1 MKTGIDD
8 IINKIDSELV
18 NLFNA
23 SQKISEYH
31 FFDFYDALV
40 MYNEGVLRET
50 SRQDYFKLKA
60 KQFRDVFRDL
70 LFTESKVTFLEYIS
84 YDSIKRIVNL
94 KVRTYIHHE
103 SPDIETYTERIIDSE
118 SQHEYLKSNIARL
131 KEEKPIENRINKY
144 NYLLE
149 NCTVSAGPD
158 SDQIGIV
165 LYAFEK
171 KFKNGFGSLFDNY
184 SLDIRSETSF
194 NEYIKKLQFLDKK
207 ISLNGTKPS
216 LQTDTLEKACNGVA
230 EFNFIK
236 KWFLDQKLI
245 DPVTLYWRDTKKGSK
260 SELANYIKELKDKGY
275 TKNLTHAEII
285 SISLNS
291 FSVKIGIDTIKG
303 LSGNASYLPKI
314 PYFKKTE

>member
-1 MKTGIDD
+1 MKTSIDE
-8 IINKIDSELV
+8 IIEKIDSELL
-18 NLFNA
+18 NLFNN
-23 SQKISEYH
+23 SQKKSEYH
-31 FFDFYDALV
+31 FFDFYEALV
-40 MYNEGVLRET
+40 MFNEGVLKEA

-70 LFTESKVTFLEYIS
+70 LFTESKVTFIEYVS
-84 YDSIKRIVNL
+84 YDAQKRIAYL
-94 KVRTYIHHE
+94 KVRTCVHNK
-103 SPDIETYTERIIDSE
+103 PADIESFTERIIDSE

-165 LYAFEK
+165 LYSFEK
-171 KFKNGFGSLFDNY
+171 KFKSGFGSLFDNY
-184 SLDIRSETSF
+184 SLDIRSETTF
-194 NEYIKKLQFLDKK
+194 DEYIKKLQFLDKK
-207 ISLNGTKPS
+207 VSLKATKPS

-230 EFNFIK
+230 EFNYIK
-236 KWFLDQKLI
+236 KWFLDKKLI
-245 DPVTLYWRDTKKGSK
+245 DPVTLYWKDTKKGSK

-291 FSVKIGIDTIKG
+291 FGVKISIDTMKG

-314 PYFKKTE
+314 PYFKKAE